1 MSYHYLLDLALI
13 LLSTKLL
20 GLLTQRFQMPQ
31 VVGALLAGLILGP
44 AGLNVLTETEFI
56 SQLSELGV
64 IVLMFSAGMGTDI
77 NELKNSGKAG
87 FWVALLGVIVP
98 LLMGTALAW
107 GAAAAGLIE
116 SNGMLENVFVGTILT
131 ATSVSI
137 TVETL
142 KEMGKLE
149 TKVGNTIL
157 AAALID
163 DVLGLVALTLVSS
176 LAGGGES
183 VGLVLLK
190 ILGFF
195 IFAAVAGVGANRLFC
210 WMLKRQG
217 GWATHRN
224 SVLAF
229 VLCLVMAYCAEEFFG
244 VADITG
250 AYAAGLAVACT
261 PKGTYIQSKYNPL
274 GYLLLT
280 PVFFAAIGITFE
292 ESEFFIQEFR
302 RTGAI
307 DRTVVFSNLAN
318 DPAVERIATPR
329 MALTA
334 AEYLAFECGMHVLVI
349 MTDITNYA
357 EALREVSAARKE
369 VPGRRGYPGYLY
381 TDLATLY
388 ERAGRRIGKK
398 GSITLIPIL
407 TMPED
412 DKTHPIP
419 DLTGY
424 ITEGQIIL
432 SRDLYRKGVIPPV
445 DVLPS
450 LSRLKDKG
458 IGPGK
463 TREDHAGTMN
473 QLFAAYS
480 AGKDAKEL
488 ATILGE
494 SALSPTDRL
503 YAKFAEEFEQRYVSQ
518 GYEENRSIEE
528 TLNIGWE
535 LLSILPETELKR
547 IKPEFIEK
555 YLPKKQA

>member
-1 MSYHYLLDLALI
+1 MSVERGSAERSGQMSYHYLLDLALI

-77 NELKNSGKAG
+77 NELKHSGKAG
-87 FWVALLGVIVP
+87 FCVALLGVLVP
-98 LLMGTALAW
+98 LVMGAALAW

-116 SNGMLENVFVGTILT
+116 SSGMLENVFVGTILT

-183 VGLVLLK
+183 IVWVLVK
-190 ILGFF
+190 IAGFF
-195 IFAAVAGVGANRLFC
+195 VFAVVVGYAANRLFC

-217 GWATHRN
+217 GWASHRN

-274 GYLLLT
+274 GYLLFDAGILCRHRINVKLDGVSGGMLAFSALLLVISVLSKLLGCGLGARAVRLYGPGKRSGGRWHGLPRRGGADRGEPGLVHGRAQRCHDDAVVITVVGGTILT
-280 PVFFAAIGITFE
+280 PILLKLVFRGET
-292 ESEFFIQEFR
+292 QEQF
-302 RTGAI
+302 
-307 DRTVVFSNLAN
+307 VESNLA
-318 DPAVERIATPR
+318 DRYEKTEQ
-329 MALTA
+329 LEDA
-334 AEYLAFECGMHVLVI
+334 AQQLLDA
-349 MTDITNYA
+349 DS
-357 EALREVSAARKE
+357 ALR
-369 VPGRRGYPGYLY
+369 
-381 TDLATLY
+381 
-388 ERAGRRIGKK
+388 KK
-398 GSITLIPIL
+398 
-407 TMPED
+407 
-412 DKTHPIP
+412 H
-419 DLTGY
+419 
-424 ITEGQIIL
+424 
-432 SRDLYRKGVIPPV
+432 
-445 DVLPS
+445 
-450 LSRLKDKG
+450 
-458 IGPGK
+458 
-463 TREDHAGTMN
+463 
-473 QLFAAYS
+473 
-480 AGKDAKEL
+480 
-488 ATILGE
+488 
-494 SALSPTDRL
+494 
-503 YAKFAEEFEQRYVSQ
+503 
-518 GYEENRSIEE
+518 
-528 TLNIGWE
+528 
-535 LLSILPETELKR
+535 
-547 IKPEFIEK
+547 
-555 YLPKKQA
+555 

>member
-149 TKVGNTIL
+149 TKVG
-157 AAALID
+157 
-163 DVLGLVALTLVSS
+163 
-176 LAGGGES
+176 S

-280 PVFFAAIGITFE
+280 PVFFAAIGINVKLDGVSGGMLAFSVLLLMISVISKLAGCGLGAKLCGFTE
-292 ESEFFIQEFR
+292 RESIQVGVGMVCRGEVALIVANR
-302 RTGAI
+302 GLSMGVLSSAMMTPVVI
-307 DRTVVFSNLAN
+307 TVVGGT
-318 DPAVERIATPR
+318 I
-329 MALTA
+329 LT
-334 AEYLAFECGMHVLVI
+334 
-349 MTDITNYA
+349 
-357 EALREVSAARKE
+357 
-369 VPGRRGYPGYLY
+369 
-381 TDLATLY
+381 
-388 ERAGRRIGKK
+388 
-398 GSITLIPIL
+398 PIL
-407 TMPED
+407 LKLVFRGEPQE
-412 DKTHPIP
+412 K
-419 DLTGY
+419 LV
-424 ITEGQIIL
+424 E
-432 SRDLYRKGVIPPV
+432 
-445 DVLPS
+445 
-450 LSRLKDKG
+450 SRL
-458 IGPGK
+458 
-463 TREDHAGTMN
+463 A
-473 QLFAAYS
+473 
-480 AGKDAKEL
+480 
-488 ATILGE
+488 
-494 SALSPTDRL
+494 DR
-503 YAKFAEEFEQRYVSQ
+503 
-518 GYEENRSIEE
+518 YE
-528 TLNIGWE
+528 
-535 LLSILPETELKR
+535 
-547 IKPEFIEK
+547 KPEQLEDASQQLLDADAAMMRK
-555 YLPKKQA
+555 NK

>member
-77 NELKNSGKAG
+77 NELKHSGKAG

-217 GWATHRN
+217 GWATH
-224 SVLAF
+224 
-229 VLCLVMAYCAEEFFG
+229 CAEEFFG

-280 PVFFAAIGITFE
+280 PVFFAAIGINVKLDGVSGGMLAFSVLLLVISVISKLAGCGLGAKLCGFTE
-292 ESEFFIQEFR
+292 RESIQVGVGMVCRGEVALIVANR
-302 RTGAI
+302 GLSMGVLSSAMMTPVVI
-307 DRTVVFSNLAN
+307 TVVGGT
-318 DPAVERIATPR
+318 I
-329 MALTA
+329 LT
-334 AEYLAFECGMHVLVI
+334 
-349 MTDITNYA
+349 
-357 EALREVSAARKE
+357 
-369 VPGRRGYPGYLY
+369 
-381 TDLATLY
+381 
-388 ERAGRRIGKK
+388 
-398 GSITLIPIL
+398 PIL
-407 TMPED
+407 LKLVFRGEPQEKLVESSLADRYEKTAQLED
-412 DKTHPIP
+412 ASQQLLDA
-419 DLTGY
+419 DAAMM
-424 ITEGQIIL
+424 
-432 SRDLYRKGVIPPV
+432 RKN
-445 DVLPS
+445 
-450 LSRLKDKG
+450 K
-458 IGPGK
+458 
-463 TREDHAGTMN
+463 
-473 QLFAAYS
+473 
-480 AGKDAKEL
+480 
-488 ATILGE
+488 
-494 SALSPTDRL
+494 
-503 YAKFAEEFEQRYVSQ
+503 
-518 GYEENRSIEE
+518 
-528 TLNIGWE
+528 
-535 LLSILPETELKR
+535 
-547 IKPEFIEK
+547 
-555 YLPKKQA
+555 